1 MPHPTVIIFDVN
13 ETLLDLSPLKASV
26 SKALGGREELLPL
39 WFSTLLHYSL
49 VETLTENYRSFGSI
63 GTAALLM
70 VANTQDIQME
80 QNVAKAAVE
89 SSIQSLPPH
98 SDVVAGLKLLSENG
112 FRLVSLTNSP
122 TAVAEKQ
129 LSNAGIAQLFE
140 QRYSV
145 ESVRKFKPH
154 PDTYRFVVQALGV
167 NPEEVLLVAAHA
179 WDLVGGKNVGLQTA
193 FIARPGAVLYPNAA
207 RPDYVVSDMIALA
220 KALQ

>member
-1 MPHPTVIIFDVN
+1 MPHPTIIIFDVN